1 MATEIKEK
9 NKLEEKKN
17 IIKIFETTLECAKYF
32 DKPNSYINHSLYCN
46 DKIRKDNKWYKISRN
61 IELCK
66 E

>member
-1 MATEIKEK
+1 MGKY
-9 NKLEEKKN
+9 KKVYMYDMN
-17 IIKIFETTLECAKYF
+17 NNLIKIFETTLECAKYF
-32 DKPNSYINHSLYCN
+32 GKPNSYINHSLYCN